1 MKHLD
6 NIATD
11 GTAVPYGIYTDPE
24 VFRREQ
30 EAIFQ
35 GPTWNFVGLSSEIPA
50 VHDFKRSFIS
60 TTPVVMTRLPDQ
72 TIAVWVNRCAHRGAI
87 VCRAM
92 RGNASD
98 HSCVYHQWN
107 YSADGALT
115 GVPFRR
121 GHKGNAGMPGS
132 FEMGH
137 NGLKRLR
144 VEDYRGL
151 VFATF
156 DHDLPDVASWVGPT
170 MTGYLDRVLKAPL
183 VYLGCTRQVSTSNWK
198 LYFENVKDP
207 YHASLLHLFHTTF
220 NIFRV
225 GMAAHCTSDVADH
238 RDGLN
243 SIIFVSQNQDN
254 DDASSYSSQAIRSYD
269 EGFVLEDPSVLD
281 LVDEFD
287 VRATNHIQCVFPQL
301 VLQQIHNSLVAR
313 QVIAHNENEFELVFH
328 FFGFADDTPE
338 MRALRIKQ
346 ANLVGAAGYISME
359 DTEATELV
367 RAGTQ
372 SSPERHS
379 TVLMALDQRQESRS
393 TITEQVIRD
402 FWQGYRSLMVS
413 PERDLSL

>member
-1 MKHLD
+1 MTPLD
-6 NIATD
+6 NIAAD
-11 GTAVPYGIYTDPE
+11 GTAVPYGVYTDPQ

-30 EAIFQ
+30 EAIFR
-35 GPTWNFVGLSSEIPA
+35 GPTWSFVGLSSEIPEI
-50 VHDFKRSFIS
+50 HDFKRSFIG
-60 TTPVVMTRLPDQ
+60 TTPVVMTRLSDE

-92 RGNASD
+92 RGNAAD

-107 YSADGALT
+107 YGADGQLT

-121 GHKGNAGMPGS
+121 GHKGNAGMPAS
-132 FEMGH
+132 FDLGA
-137 NGLKRLR
+137 NGLERLR

-151 VFATF
+151 V
-156 DHDLPDVASWVGPT
+156 PS
-170 MTGYLDRVLKAPL
+170 MTGYLNRILKAPL
-183 VYLGCTRQVSTSNWK
+183 VYLGCTRQVSASNWK

-225 GMAAHCTSDVADH
+225 GMAADCTSDRTDQGI
-238 RDGLN
+238 GLN
-243 SIIFVSQNQDN
+243 SIIFVSQTKESE
-254 DDASSYSSQAIRSYD
+254 DASSYSNQTIRSYD
-269 EGFVLEDPSVLD
+269 EGFALEDPSVLD
-281 LVDEFD
+281 LVDEYD
-287 VRATNHIQCVFPQL
+287 VRATNHIQCLFPQL

-313 QVIAHNENEFELVFH
+313 QVIAHNENEFELIFH
-328 FFGFADDTPE
+328 FFGYADDSDE
-338 MRALRIKQ
+338 LRNLRIKQ

-359 DTEATELV
+359 DAEATELV

-379 TVLMALDQRQESRS
+379 TVLMALDQPDETST

-402 FWQGYRSLMVS
+402 FWQGYRSLMV
-413 PERDLSL
+413 PTPKERPL